1 MRLGM
6 EKKQGHLP
14 NGSLKIGTVA
24 RQFGISVDLLR
35 LYEREGL
42 VLPLKSSRGT
52 RYYTEH
58 DFPWISTVLRLVRE
72 ARLNFAGI
80 RHLLALTPCWE
91 IRHCGFESK
100 CNCPVISDSSKPCWA
115 NRVAC
120 PVVAAQDC
128 YFCNVYRSAPESTN
142 LKALLAQNGTPH
154 VEPPPPHKNVS
165 AAD

>member
-6 EKKQGHLP
+6 EKKHGHLP
-14 NGSLKIGTVA
+14 NGSIKIGAVA

-42 VLPLKSSRGT
+42 VIPLKSSRGT

-58 DFPWISTVLRLVRE
+58 DFPWIGTVLKLVRE

-80 RHLLALTPCWE
+80 RHLLALVPCWE

-100 CNCPVISDSSKPCWA
+100 RNCPVINDASRPCWS
-115 NRVAC
+115 NRAAC
-120 PVVAAQDC
+120 PVVCSQDC
-128 YFCNVYRSAPESTN
+128 YFCPVYRAAPSSEN
-142 LKALLAQNGTPH
+142 LKALLARNGNH
-154 VEPPPPHKNVS
+154 VAASQAAAS
-165 AAD
+165 AN